1 VVSGAS
7 RWYVLL
13 DGDRLAGLVQIML
26 HGAGAEIRGEVR
38 NRELARGEIRIV
50 GREPSY
56 RGRGVGPR
64 LVAEALRLLHADG
77 AGDVDLS
84 VEADNERALDLY
96 RRFAFEVVARTPV
109 FALALR

>member
-1 VVSGAS
+1 VVGPS

-13 DGDRLAGLVQIML
+13 DGGRLAGLVQIAL
-26 HGAGAEIRGEVR
+26 HGAGGAIRGEVR
-38 NRELARGEIRIV
+38 TI
-50 GREPSY
+50 GRVPTY

-64 LVAEALRLLHADG
+64 LVAEGLRLLREGG
-77 AGDVDLS
+77 AGDVDLT

-109 FALALR
+109 FALLALR

>member
-1 VVSGAS
+1 MQAVVSGAS

-13 DGDRLAGLVQIML
+13 DGDRLAGLVQIAL
-26 HGAGAEIRGEVR
+26 HGAGGAIQGEVR
-38 NRELARGEIRIV
+38 TI
-50 GREPSY
+50 GRVPTY

-64 LVAEALRLLHADG
+64 LVAEGLRLLRAGG